1 MDTGSES
8 AEAPAIFLAAVER
21 MRTAD
26 TRGELT
32 VREIPA
38 PGRIAPWSYAV
49 AADVGSPEHGRDSD
63 RGTGRFILMHD
74 PEEPEAWGGAFRVVT
89 FTQATQD
96 LDIAPDPMLP
106 EVTWSWLLEALD
118 QRDAG
123 YHSASGTATRVLSTG
138 FGELAEQGEGAQLE
152 LRASWTPTSHD
163 IERHLAAW
171 CDLVCA
177 SAGMPLQ
184 PGAIS
189 LDVRR
194 LQR

>member
-1 MDTGSES
+1 MDTGSEP

-21 MRTAD
+21 MRGAD
-26 TRGELT
+26 TRSELS

-49 AADVGSPEHGRDSD
+49 AADVGSPEHGRDSE

-74 PEEPEAWGGAFRVVT
+74 PEEPESWGGSFRVVT

-106 EVTWSWLLEALD
+106 EVTWSWLLESLD

-123 YHSASGTATRVLSTG
+123 YHAASGTATRVLSTG

-152 LRASWTPTSHD
+152 LRASWTPTGHD
-163 IERHLAAW
+163 IDRHLAAW

-177 SAGMPLQ
+177 VAGLPLQ

-189 LDVRR
+189 LDARR

>member
-1 MDTGSES
+1 MDTGSEP
-8 AEAPAIFLAAVER
+8 AQAPAIFLAAVER
-21 MRTAD
+21 MRGAD
-26 TRGELT
+26 TRGELS

-49 AADVGSPEHGRDSD
+49 AADVGATEHGRDSE

-74 PEEPEAWGGAFRVVT
+74 PEEPESWGGAFRVVT

-123 YHSASGTATRVLSTG
+123 YHAASGTATRVLSTG

-177 SAGMPLQ
+177 VAGLPLQ

-189 LDVRR
+189 LDARR